1 MEQDLNILERML
13 KIEKECLHYD
23 VSQDEIRALE
33 HLIKAYKELEEER
46 QIVGMPVRNKRD
58 GRIGIVLHQ
67 WKSGSVAV
75 LESINPR
82 VINTHD
88 SWNTLEIVT
97 DEVKQT
103 QTKCETIPVSLVEE
117 TIEELNKLLEEDLQ
131 DERKV
136 NSNRFIIICQCKN
149 CLQELL
155 EKRKYEYKKDNWES
169 PSIRADNLIEEIRK
183 NTWGKSLTVPNGW
196 VRPKDIVEIMK
207 ELLEKR

>member
-1 MEQDLNILERML
+1 MEQDINKLIEELTKVRPDELSTEGL
-13 KIEKECLHYD
+13 KLFNKIN
-23 VSQDEIRALE
+23 EI
-33 HLIKAYKELEEER
+33 IDKNKELEEER

-117 TIEELNKLLEEDLQ
+117 KIEELNRKIKYEDNEKVIIWLHKQ
-131 DERKV
+131 RK
-136 NSNRFIIICQCKN
+136 I
-149 CLQELL
+149 LQELL
-155 EKRKYEYKKDNWES
+155 EKRK
-169 PSIRADNLIEEIRK
+169 
-183 NTWGKSLTVPNGW
+183 
-196 VRPKDIVEIMK
+196 
-207 ELLEKR
+207 

>member
-1 MEQDLNILERML
+1 MNSIEEDIKNLQEIINLCNEELNNEDENVTAVLDLVDL
-13 KIEKECLHYD
+13 KSL
-23 VSQDEIRALE
+23 RN
-33 HLIKAYKELEEER
+33 LINRNKELEEER

-117 TIEELNKLLEEDLQ
+117 KIEELNKLLEEDLQ
-131 DERKV
+131 DERKI
-136 NSNRFIIICQCKN
+136 NSNRFIIICQCKS

-155 EKRKYEYKKDNWES
+155 EKR
-169 PSIRADNLIEEIRK
+169 
-183 NTWGKSLTVPNGW
+183 
-196 VRPKDIVEIMK
+196 
-207 ELLEKR
+207 